1 MSSALDLE
9 GICMNLRQIYDVLS
23 IYVESVSEERVG
35 AEKVNEPWAYANL
48 AMRLG
53 TYESLLNCSL
63 REMATEIA
71 NVDQIVEATHETKK
85 EEKAA

>member
-1 MSSALDLE
+1 MYYPSTS
-9 GICMNLRQIYDVLS
+9 NP
-23 IYVESVSEERVG
+23 SVKSELG
-35 AEKVNEPWAYANL
+35 AEKSNCSWAYANL

-71 NVDQIVEATHETKK
+71 NIDQIVEATHETKK